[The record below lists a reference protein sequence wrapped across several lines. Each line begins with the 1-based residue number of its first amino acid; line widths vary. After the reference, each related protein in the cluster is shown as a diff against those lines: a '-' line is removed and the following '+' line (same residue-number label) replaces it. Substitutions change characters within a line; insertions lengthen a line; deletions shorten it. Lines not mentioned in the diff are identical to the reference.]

1 MNVVADSRYGKKMF
15 FSGIAAFT
23 RQRTT
28 RGLQNKRKKM
38 ADGISK
44 SAPDLHVDT
53 SDLMEL
59 EYECVDGEPPA
70 AAAKLRSGMFALL
83 QL

>member
-1 MNVVADSRYGKKMF
+1 MF

-38 ADGISK
+38 GEGGSK
-44 SAPDLHVDT
+44 GAPELHLDT
-53 SDLMEL
+53 SELMEL
-59 EYECVDGEPPA
+59 EYECVGGEPPA
-70 AAAKLRSGMFALL
+70 AAAKLRSGTCASFQVGWCASCGV
-83 QL
+83 

>member
-1 MNVVADSRYGKKMF
+1 MF

-28 RGLQNKRKKM
+28 RGLQNKRKKTV
-38 ADGISK
+38 DGSSK
-44 SAPDLHVDT
+44 IASDLHLDT
-53 SDLMEL
+53 SDLIEL

-70 AAAKLRSGMFALL
+70 AAAKLRSGMFALFHI
-83 QL
+83 